1 MTGSSWKH
9 DRYINTQSACIRNT
23 LESYVIFVFPDPSKR
38 FPGSPCV
45 IHCCGRV
52 PHTAGTTEASRELDV
67 EKWRAFI
74 EKKINK
80 WHEISNGFPVTD
92 DSGWWWKSLFPTVEC
107 VKHLDKKL
115 QGGHLKPFQT
125 NWKRVWR
132 HVSVSIYQ
140 IFASRL
146 LPVTSHS
153 DWIRSNLAVGESETL
168 KQKHRVS
175 VAVHVSL
182 TTVPWSHLAAIL
194 VLHLHIIKG
203 MLFNWR
209 NIKHSLIRSRVFF
222 FMKNECHSFY
232 LHLINKKKSKI
243 I

>member
-1 MTGSSWKH
+1 MHSKHSGILCNLCLSRLFKAFSWKSLC
-9 DRYINTQSACIRNT
+9 DT
-23 LESYVIFVFPDPSKR
+23 LFCKGPTYCWNYWSFSRAWCWKMES
-38 FPGSPCV
+38 
-45 IHCCGRV
+45 IH
-52 PHTAGTTEASRELDV
+52 
-67 EKWRAFI
+67 W
-74 EKKINK
+74 KKKK

-92 DSGWWWKSLFPTVEC
+92 DSGWWWKSLFHTVEC

-115 QGGHLKPFQT
+115 QGGHLKPVQT

-168 KQKHRVS
+168 KQKHWVS

-182 TTVPWSHLAAIL
+182 TTVPWSHLATIL

-209 NIKHSLIRSRVFF
+209 NIKHALIRSRGFF
-222 FMKNECHSFY
+222 HEKWMSFFLPSPNKQEKKQNYITVPHSA
-232 LHLINKKKSKI
+232 I
-243 I
+243 